1 MMALAVFLATLVLV
15 LWQPKIGRFTLGIG
29 TSAALGAAVAWALG
43 VVHAGDI
50 LLVWHIVWNATF
62 TFIALIIIS
71 LLLEEAGFF
80 AWAALHIAHRAGGR
94 GHRLFVW
101 MVLLGA
107 LVSALFANDGAA
119 LILTP
124 IVMGIMLAL
133 RFSPASTLAFVMAAG
148 FIADTASS
156 PLIISNL
163 VNIIVADYF
172 SVSFAEYALVM
183 LPVTLVAVL
192 ASLAVLWA
200 YFRHDIPRHYDRAA
214 LPRPSSAIV
223 DRAVFVA
230 GWWVLA
236 GLLFGFLVLDRF
248 GVPISAVAAVGAIV
262 LWAVARRGQHI
273 NTFEVLR
280 HAPWAVVVF
289 SLGMYLVVYGLKN
302 AGLTQDL
309 TTLLN
314 HFADQGLL
322 VATLGT
328 GVVMALLSAVLNNL
342 PAVLI
347 GTLAIDASQAS
358 GVIHSAMV
366 YANIIGCDLG
376 PKFTPIGSLAT
387 LLWLHVLARKNL
399 VVSWGYYMKVGGILT
414 APVLLV
420 TLAALALRLSLS
432 S

>member
-1 MMALAVFLATLVLV
+1 VIAVALFLATLVLV

-29 TSAALGAAVAWALG
+29 SSAALGAGVALMLG
-43 VVHAGDI
+43 VVHWGDI
-50 LLVWHIVWNATF
+50 ALVWQIVWNATF

-71 LLLEEAGFF
+71 LLLDEAGFF
-80 AWAALHIAHRAGGR
+80 AWAALHIAHRAGGSGR
-94 GHRLFVW
+94 WLFVW

-107 LVSALFANDGAA
+107 VVSAVFANDGAA

-133 RFSPASTLAFVMAAG
+133 RFSPATTLAFVMAAG
-148 FIADTASS
+148 FISDTAST

-163 VNIIVADYF
+163 VNIIVANYF
-172 SVSFAEYALVM
+172 SVPFADYALVM
-183 LPVTLVAVL
+183 MPVTLVGIL
-192 ASLAVLWA
+192 ASLAVLWG
-200 YFRHDIPRHYDRAA
+200 YFRHAIPRHYTRAD
-214 LPRPSSAIV
+214 LPSPQTAIV
-223 DRAVFVA
+223 DPAVFVA

-236 GLLFGFLVLDRF
+236 GLLFGFFVLDRF
-248 GVPISAVAAVGAIV
+248 GVPISAVAAVGAAV

-273 NTFEVLR
+273 NTAAVLR

-302 AGLTQDL
+302 AGLTAQL
-309 TTLLN
+309 TMLFN
-314 HFADQGLL
+314 HFAEQGVLA
-322 VATLGT
+322 ATFGT
-328 GVVMALLSAVLNNL
+328 GVTMALLSAVLNNL

-347 GTLAIDASQAS
+347 GSLAIDGSDAT
-358 GVIHSAMV
+358 GTIHSAMI

-399 VVSWGYYMKVGGILT
+399 EISWGYYMKVGIILT

-420 TLAALALRLSLS
+420 TLGALALRLSF
-432 S
+432 

>member
-1 MMALAVFLATLVLV
+1 MIAALVFIATLVLV

-29 TSAALGAAVAWALG
+29 TSAALGAGVALALG
-43 VVHAGDI
+43 VVHWADI
-50 LLVWHIVWNATF
+50 PLVWQIVWNATF

-71 LLLEEAGFF
+71 LLLDEAGFF
-80 AWAALHIAHRAGGR
+80 AWAALHIARLAGGSGR
-94 GHRLFVW
+94 GLLIW

-107 LVSALFANDGAA
+107 MVSAIFANDGAA

-133 RFSPASTLAFVMAAG
+133 RFSPATTLAFVMAAG
-148 FIADTASS
+148 FIADTAST

-163 VNIIVADYF
+163 VNIIVANYFLVPFADY
-172 SVSFAEYALVM
+172 AAVM
-183 LPVTLVAVL
+183 VPVTLVGVL
-192 ASLAVLWA
+192 ASLGVLWG
-200 YFRHDIPRHYDRAA
+200 YFRRDIPRHYARAD
-214 LPRPSSAIV
+214 LPSPQTVIV
-223 DRAVFVA
+223 DPAVFVT

-236 GLLFGFLVLDRF
+236 GLLFGFFVLDRF
-248 GVPISAVAAVGAIV
+248 GVPISAVAAVGAAV

-302 AGLTQDL
+302 AGLTAQL
-309 TTLLN
+309 TVLFN
-314 HFADQGLL
+314 HFAEQGLL
-322 VATLGT
+322 AATFGT

-347 GTLAIDASQAS
+347 GSLAIDASPATGS
-358 GVIHSAMV
+358 IHSAMV
-366 YANIIGCDLG
+366 YANMIGCDLG

-399 VVSWGYYMKVGGILT
+399 AISWGYYMKVGIILT
-414 APVLLV
+414 APVLLI
-420 TLAALALRLSLS
+420 TLGALALRLSF
-432 S
+432 